1 MPKVTQPVHGE
12 PAHELPDPEAH
23 ISIQPD
29 WRGQDGEAMALCGG
43 LARQDTASPGRGVQ
57 APCWKAFSEVSF
69 WGCGRMLWSGS
80 EHLERLRGHR
90 LMAKSQ
96 GL

>member
-23 ISIQPD
+23 ISIQLD

-43 LARQDTASPGRGVQ
+43 LERQDTASPGRSPSPLLESLLRSVFLG
-57 APCWKAFSEVSF
+57 
-69 WGCGRMLWSGS
+69 MWSNAVV
-80 EHLERLRGHR
+80 RV
-90 LMAKSQ
+90 
-96 GL
+96 